1 MRHMS
6 AALKLNPETDKLS
19 RKTPL
24 GEKRSKP
31 RLAWKNPKLSAEP
44 HKEKSKVRL
53 DASYGRVLY
62 NYFRDYDPG
71 IGQYVQSDPIGLASG
86 PSTYSY
92 VRSNPLTNTDRLGLL
107 NLVGGIGGSGVVVL
121 GADFSGGIALN
132 IDSADVLSNVAQF
145 GSAGLAVGLNIS
157 ADVFGGVIIGGL
169 ENVQGNT
176 ENINLVP
183 L

>member
-1 MRHMS
+1 V
-6 AALKLNPETDKLS
+6 E
-19 RKTPL
+19 
-24 GEKRSKP
+24 
-31 RLAWKNPKLSAEP
+31 
-44 HKEKSKVRL
+44 
-53 DASYGRVLY
+53 
-62 NYFRDYDPG
+62 
-71 IGQYVQSDPIGLASG
+71 SDPIGLAGG

-92 VRSNPLTNTDRLGLL
+92 VRSNPLTNTDRFGLL

-176 ENINLVP
+176 ENINLVLP
-183 L
+183 GGSVTIITRNGLEPIGVTFGVGRSLLPAGFSVSSNSTGIAKIEEYIELIRAIKDLFRDFPKQLIRSHDGCP